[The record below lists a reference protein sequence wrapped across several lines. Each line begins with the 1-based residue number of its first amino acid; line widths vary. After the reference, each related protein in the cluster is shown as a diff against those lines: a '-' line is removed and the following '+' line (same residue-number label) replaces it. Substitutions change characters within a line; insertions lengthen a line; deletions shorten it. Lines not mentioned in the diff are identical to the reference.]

1 MRGVGV
7 VSSLCVCSHADLA
20 IYAGAIRVYAVG
32 VGVLIVVSFR
42 GVLVWCDVD
51 GERWV
56 PIGGSGGWVDDFE
69 LVVVGEGI
77 A

>member
-7 VSSLCVCSHADLA
+7 VSSLRVCGRADLA
-20 IYAGAIRVYAVG
+20 IYARAIRVYAVG
-32 VGVLIVVSFR
+32 VGVLIMVSFC
-42 GVLVWCDVD
+42 GFLVWCDID
-51 GERWV
+51 GEQWV

-69 LVVVGEGI
+69 LVVVGEGV